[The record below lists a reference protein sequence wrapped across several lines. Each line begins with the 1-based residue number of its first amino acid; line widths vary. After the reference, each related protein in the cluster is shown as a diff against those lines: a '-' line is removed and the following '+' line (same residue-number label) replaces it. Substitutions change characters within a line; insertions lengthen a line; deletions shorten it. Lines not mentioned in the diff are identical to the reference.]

1 VIAVGR
7 FPAVMA
13 MGFALVLA
21 GPADAQGVLVD
32 KSEIR
37 FVSKQMGVNF
47 EGRFRRWKA
56 NVVFRPADLAKSKA
70 EFDIDLAS
78 IDLASDDSEN
88 EVKGPLWFDMAKF
101 PSARFVSTSMKSTGP
116 DRYEVA
122 GKLSLK
128 GTTKDVVVP
137 IAVRR
142 EAGGNS
148 VAEGSFTVNRLEF
161 RIGEGLWA
169 DPGTVASEVVVRV
182 RMVLPPG

>member
-1 VIAVGR
+1 MKQAMRIASL
-7 FPAVMA
+7 AA
-13 MGFALVLA
+13 AWFALALSAAA
-21 GPADAQGVLVD
+21 GAQGVLVE

-56 NVVFRPADLAKSKA
+56 NIVFRPADLAKSKA

-101 PSARFVSTSMKSTGP
+101 PSARFVSTAIRTAGP
-116 DRYEVA
+116 DKYEVT

-128 GTTKDVVVP
+128 GISKDVVVP
-137 IAVRR
+137 IAVKK

-148 VAEGSFTVNRLEF
+148 VAEGSFTVNRMEF
-161 RIGEGLWA
+161 KIGEGLWA
-169 DPGTVASEVVVRV
+169 DPVTVANEVIVRV
-182 RMVLPPG
+182 RMVMPPA

>member
-1 VIAVGR
+1 MKTFRSFIPPLA
-7 FPAVMA
+7 A
-13 MGFALVLA
+13 MLLA
-21 GPADAQGVLVD
+21 AAGGASAQGVLID
-32 KSEIR
+32 RSEIR

-56 NVVFRPADLAKSKA
+56 NIVFRPADLAKSKA

-101 PSARFVSTSMKSTGP
+101 PSARFVSTSMKNTGP
-116 DRYEVA
+116 DKYEVA

-128 GTTKDVVVP
+128 GTTRDVLVP
-137 IAVRR
+137 LAVRR
-142 EAGGNS
+142 ESGGNS

-169 DPGTVASEVVVRV
+169 DPVTVASEVVVRV